1 MFLLAFLDAHNLR
14 ILNETFP
21 RTCFVISSA
30 NLSKAAWGSLNK
42 AGDRLQIKSYEAG
55 VLFLPKF
62 VSGKEVFDLSSD
74 EHTFYLPY
82 DLPIKKFEARD
93 TPWLYDYLREDLK

>member
-1 MFLLAFLDAHNLR
+1 MFCLSF
-14 ILNETFP
+14 
-21 RTCFVISSA
+21 SA

-62 VSGKEVFDLSSD
+62 ITGKEVFDLKSH
-74 EHTFYLPY
+74 EPEYRFYLPY
-82 DLPIKKFEARD
+82 DLPLKKFGPKD
-93 TPWLYDYLREDLK
+93 SPWLYDYLREDLK